1 MSVING
7 RNYDWSSVDVK
18 LPGINLEVQEID
30 YDDELDK
37 EESYGKGNAPRG
49 FGTGNYK
56 SSGKLTLLR
65 DDYNDLLDYCKQSN
79 TPFYDL
85 VIPKIIVSYANEG
98 QRTRQDVLDTVTFQK
113 RSHKAAQGDKS
124 LKVDIDLLI
133 VHGVIQDGVKP
144 V

>member
-7 RNYDWSSVDVK
+7 KVYDWSSVDIK

-30 YDDELDK
+30 YDDEQDK
-37 EESYGKGNAPRG
+37 EAAYGKGNAPRG

-56 SSGKLTLLR
+56 ASGKLTLLR
-65 DDYNDLLDYCKQSN
+65 DDYNDLLDYCKKN
-79 TPFYDL
+79 NIPFYSL
-85 VIPKIIVSYANEG
+85 SIPKIVVSYANSG
-98 QRTRQDVLDTVTFQK
+98 QRTRQDVLDTVTFSK

-124 LKVDIDLLI
+124 LKVDLDLLI
-133 VHGVIQDGVKP
+133 VNGIIQDGVKP